1 MEEYYD
7 IYDENK
13 KKTGK
18 IAKRSEYTLKNGE
31 FRLVSDVFFFNSKN
45 ELMLTRRAPNK
56 KSGLL
61 WEATGGSVQAG
72 ETGLEGVI
80 RETKEEIGV
89 DLSKKD
95 LILFKEFKTNTLDF
109 WRFKEI
115 YVVKKDIDISDL
127 VLKED
132 EVIDAK
138 WVTIDE
144 FKKMKENGEIIAILD
159 FDEEDFKK
167 AIEIKQRE
175 SYSYIGKIVDVKIDR
190 PINSCHPKH
199 GFKYE
204 LNYGYIPN
212 TISGDNEELDAYVL
226 GINEEVDTFKGRCIA
241 VINRL
246 NDDDDKLIVVPDGKD
261 FSDEEIRKQTFF
273 QEKFFESQII
283 R

>member
-1 MEEYYD
+1 M
-7 IYDENK
+7 
-13 KKTGK
+13 
-18 IAKRSEYTLKNGE
+18 
-31 FRLVSDVFFFNSKN
+31 
-45 ELMLTRRAPNK
+45 
-56 KSGLL
+56 
-61 WEATGGSVQAG
+61 
-72 ETGLEGVI
+72 
-80 RETKEEIGV
+80 
-89 DLSKKD
+89 
-95 LILFKEFKTNTLDF
+95 
-109 WRFKEI
+109 KEI